1 MWRYQSL
8 ALGHQLFDKRPSL
21 SRDSLLSDS
30 TSWCLKDGIYIYIYN
45 IKLCLC
51 CSAFWSMLAR
61 IASYYMIIIWIE
73 HQSVTSAESKVHEP
87 NMETTWVLSAP
98 DGLILAQWT
107 LLSGSMWVV
116 GGCCDVLPFYGIISA
131 SASPGPRKNS
141 ITGCHAKRMQI
152 LWTRE
157 DCKVAYITT
166 DDGIQLFYYCRSF

>member
-8 ALGHQLFDKRPSL
+8 ALGHQLFGKRPSL

-30 TSWCLKDGIYIYIYN
+30 TSWCLKDGIYIYIYIYIYN

-98 DGLILAQWT
+98 DGPNIGPMNLAIRVHVSCWWILRCIT
-107 LLSGSMWVV
+107 
-116 GGCCDVLPFYGIISA
+116 VLWHHLCI
-131 SASPGPRKNS
+131 R
-141 ITGCHAKRMQI
+141 ITGTKEKQHYRLSC
-152 LWTRE
+152 
-157 DCKVAYITT
+157 
-166 DDGIQLFYYCRSF
+166 